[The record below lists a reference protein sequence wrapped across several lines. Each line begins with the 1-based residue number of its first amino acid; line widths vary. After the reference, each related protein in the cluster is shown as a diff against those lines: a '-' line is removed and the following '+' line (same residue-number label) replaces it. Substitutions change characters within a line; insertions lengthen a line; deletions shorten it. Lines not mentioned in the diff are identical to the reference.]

1 MTRADVPSSRRA
13 AGLARRA
20 EEDGQRGPGQS
31 DGREGEEHGGCRRS
45 SLAFPPKILPMTRAG
60 AVLGTTT
67 TGTRA
72 YRAREEP
79 FGRARTGEIPY
90 HALGGSTLLSSRN
103 LASWRLIS
111 SWAMAHGADRVRDGG
126 RGEAA

>member
-1 MTRADVPSSRRA
+1 
-13 AGLARRA
+13 
-20 EEDGQRGPGQS
+20 
-31 DGREGEEHGGCRRS
+31 
-45 SLAFPPKILPMTRAG
+45 MTRAG

-111 SWAMAHGADRVRDGG
+111 SWVMAHGRIECATE
-126 RGEAA
+126 GEARPLDHRAKTMPESTPIRTRTG